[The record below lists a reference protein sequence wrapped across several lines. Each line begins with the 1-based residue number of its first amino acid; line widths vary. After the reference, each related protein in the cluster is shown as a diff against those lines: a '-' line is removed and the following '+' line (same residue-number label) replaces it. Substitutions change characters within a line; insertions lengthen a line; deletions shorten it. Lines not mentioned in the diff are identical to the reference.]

1 MQTVYHRTSTQ
12 TAAALPVRLQSLV
25 VIKSIILG
33 YLEHVL
39 HVVVH
44 LSEGWSVGRLPVPAL
59 SHESVDPGRT
69 ARRTLHSVSTLQEL
83 NQIILRIFKYQTD
96 GQIL

>member
-44 LSEGWSVGRLPVPAL
+44 LSEGWSVGGLPVPAL
-59 SHESVDPGRT
+59 PHQGVDPGR
-69 ARRTLHSVSTLQEL
+69 APGGTLHPVATLQQL
-83 NQIILRIFKYQTD
+83 SNR
-96 GQIL
+96 